1 MSSVNQVLSNDD
13 VPDSWRHLALEV
25 MVTLSE
31 TAPAMLRKVGAK
43 YIPLLVPQ
51 VLKMMTDLEDDSNW
65 SVSDEII
72 DDDND
77 R

>member
-1 MSSVNQVLSNDD
+1 
-13 VPDSWRHLALEV
+13 
-25 MVTLSE
+25 VTLSE

-51 VLKMMTDLEDDSNW
+51 VLKMMTDLDDDSTW